1 MCICAQTRQH
11 ANDTLSLPVL
21 GGNFSRVCRVWVGN
35 FNRGCPQ
42 ECCTSGSPP
51 TLQRVFAL
59 CLGVLDMALWLS
71 CHHPSLLAKQP
82 RQTQQHL
89 FPVASGSLVFSP
101 ESSNRACFGVQL
113 YRQWPSFFLRI
124 RSPSSSGPN
133 RTPQTRNTPCSMLV
147 QVRALPI
154 SWVVGPSLAGNRPTA
169 RRAPSMG
176 FGTKSSRRSAQ
187 KSPAR
192 LPPSTQ

>member
-1 MCICAQTRQH
+1 MLTALEIHSRSQCWVANFLEFVGFGLATSIEVVPRSAALLDHLQLCSACLRCA
-11 ANDTLSLPVL
+11 L
-21 GGNFSRVCRVWVGN
+21 
-35 FNRGCPQ
+35 
-42 ECCTSGSPP
+42 
-51 TLQRVFAL
+51 
-59 CLGVLDMALWLS
+59 VLDMTLWLS
-71 CHHPSLLAKQP
+71 CHHPSPLAKQP

-101 ESSNRACFGVQL
+101 ESSKRACFGVQL
-113 YRQWPSFFLRI
+113 YRPWPSFFLRI

-169 RRAPSMG
+169 RRAPSIG
-176 FGTKSSRRSAQ
+176 GAGDSLRDAH
-187 KSPAR
+187 
-192 LPPSTQ
+192 LG